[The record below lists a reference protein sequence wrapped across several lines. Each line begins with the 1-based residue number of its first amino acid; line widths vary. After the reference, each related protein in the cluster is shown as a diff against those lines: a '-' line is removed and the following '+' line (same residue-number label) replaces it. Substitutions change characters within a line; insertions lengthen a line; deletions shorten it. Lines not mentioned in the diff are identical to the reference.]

1 MSSRAPSSWLE
12 PSVARYI
19 ADRLPEPDEIQ
30 RGLMAETTAKLGPRA
45 GMQIGPD
52 QGALMEL
59 LTHLVGARRVIE
71 IGTFTGYSALC
82 LARAV
87 GPEGRVTC
95 CDISEEWTA
104 IGRPFW
110 ERAGVADRIDLRIAP
125 ALDTIRSLEPTD
137 VIDLAFIDADKT
149 SYRAYYDELLPRM
162 RSNGLILVDNTL
174 WSGRVLSPAGVDDAD
189 TAALQAFN
197 DAVAADD
204 RVESYLLPIGDG
216 LTLIR
221 VR

>member
-1 MSSRAPSSWLE
+1 MSSRAPSSWLD
-12 PSVARYI
+12 PAVARYI
-19 ADRLPEPDEIQ
+19 TDRLPGPDDIQ

-59 LTHLVGARRVIE
+59 LARLVGARRVIE
-71 IGTFTGYSALC
+71 VGTFTGYSALC

-95 CDISEEWTA
+95 CDISEEWTS
-104 IGRPFW
+104 IGRPYW

-125 ALDTIRSLEPTD
+125 AIETLRSLAPDD

-149 SYRAYYDELLPRM
+149 SYRAYYEELLLRM
-162 RSNGLILVDNTL
+162 RPNGLILVDNTL
-174 WSGRVLSPAGVDDAD
+174 WSGRVLAPASDDDAD

-197 DAVAADD
+197 DALAADE

-216 LTLIR
+216 LTLVR